1 MSKSNESKNKK
12 HILLQKILF
21 VITIICFFGSF
32 VPSYLVFVLVVIFS
46 ADGGMNF
53 SEMLEYILLL
63 FAVNLLY
70 LIPQGIT
77 LLIDKKFRSVFS
89 ADSKASN
96 LSCKIKQVS
105 KIFMIVWATAFVI
118 AIAAI
123 LFFCI

>member
-1 MSKSNESKNKK
+1 MAKGNESKTKK
-12 HILLQKILF
+12 LMLLQKILF
-21 VITIICFFGSF
+21 VITIICFFASF
-32 VPSYLVFVLVVIFS
+32 VPSYWVFIFVVIFS
-46 ADGGMNF
+46 ADGGMYF
-53 SEMLEYILLL
+53 SEMLEYILAL

-77 LLIDKKFRSVFS
+77 LFIDKKFRSVFS

-96 LSCKIKQVS
+96 LSCKIKQMS
-105 KIFMIVWATAFVI
+105 KIFIIIWATAFAI

>member
-1 MSKSNESKNKK
+1 MAKGNESKTKK
-12 HILLQKILF
+12 LMLLQKILF
-21 VITIICFFGSF
+21 VITIIGFFGSF
-32 VPSYLVFVLVVIFS
+32 IPSYWVFILTAVFS
-46 ADGGMNF
+46 IDGGMYF
-53 SEMLEYILLL
+53 RDMLEYILSL

-77 LLIDKKFRSVFS
+77 LFIDKKFRSVFS

-96 LSCKIKQVS
+96 LSCKIKQMS
-105 KIFMIVWATAFVI
+105 KIFMIIWATAFAI